1 MNTSCQHKENLMQHL
16 SQEMFEAL
24 QGPIAAAIRWS
35 GAIARL
41 LRHFNIAITGKT
53 SGYASTDALTLADLA
68 VQELLVAALRDCGEV
83 FRSCRIEAE
92 ESTGDLEAFAST
104 SELTIALD
112 PIDGTQKF
120 RDHTGNGYGVLLH
133 LRHTTDV
140 VYSLAFFPE
149 IGPDGTWVQVYD
161 HTVRCGPDQPRRQA
175 GAVLADLP
183 RMTVRSPAAPAP
195 IYVTGFRHEEQ
206 TKAAAV
212 TQAGLRGVP
221 LADLPSSIF
230 PLLATGEFAG
240 ALFQTP
246 NVYDFPLALHIA
258 RSLGGD
264 AVWVHNRAP
273 VHFRHTWLEEDVEM
287 IRLPGIVACAVD
299 QPTLH
304 TLVTLARDWQPR
316 RALD

>member
-1 MNTSCQHKENLMQHL
+1 M
-16 SQEMFEAL
+16 
-24 QGPIAAAIRWS
+24 
-35 GAIARL
+35 
-41 LRHFNIAITGKT
+41 
-53 SGYASTDALTLADLA
+53 
-68 VQELLVAALRDCGEV
+68 AALRDCGEV

-92 ESTGDLEAFAST
+92 ESTGDLGAFAGT
-104 SELTIALD
+104 SDLTIALD

-120 RDHTGNGYGVLLH
+120 RDHTGDGYGVLLH
-133 LRHTTDV
+133 LRHATDV

-149 IGPDGTWVQVYD
+149 LGPDGTWVQVYD
-161 HTVRCGPDQPRRQA
+161 HAVRCGPDQPRRQVS
-175 GAVLADLP
+175 AVLADLP
-183 RMTVRSPAAPAP
+183 LMAARPPTTPAP
-195 IYVTGFRHEEQ
+195 IYVVGFRQDEQ
-206 TKAAAV
+206 ARTAAV

-246 NVYDFPLALHIA
+246 NVYDFPLALHIV

-264 AVWVHNRAP
+264 AVWVHNQAA
-273 VHFRHTWLEEDVEM
+273 VHFRTTWLEEDVEM

-304 TLVTLARDWQPR
+304 TLVHLARDWPPR
-316 RALD
+316 HA